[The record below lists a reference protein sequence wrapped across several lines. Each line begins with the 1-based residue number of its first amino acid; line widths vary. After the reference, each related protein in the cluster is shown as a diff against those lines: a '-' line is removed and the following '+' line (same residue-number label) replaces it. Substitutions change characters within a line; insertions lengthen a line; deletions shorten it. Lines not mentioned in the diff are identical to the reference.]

1 MAQLVKSTT
10 TKKIKDADVWSELK
24 KSWKA
29 YKIAKL
35 ADDRKKM
42 QVHVLQINNLQSRL
56 GAKISTFPE
65 LG

>member
-1 MAQLVKSTT
+1 MAQFFKSTT

-35 ADDRKKM
+35 ADNRKKM
-42 QVHVLQINNLQSRL
+42 QEHAVQINELQSRI